1 MATKQVVNQSVSV
14 TVNESANDLTF
25 IKKTFS
31 GDSKTDN
38 TSSAPK
44 AIKITEESANVKN
57 AWFFFF

>member
-1 MATKQVVNQSVSV
+1 MATKQEVNQNVKV
-14 TVNESANDLTF
+14 TVNESDNNLTF

-38 TSSAPK
+38 TSSIPNG
-44 AIKITEESANVKN
+44 IKITEESANVKN